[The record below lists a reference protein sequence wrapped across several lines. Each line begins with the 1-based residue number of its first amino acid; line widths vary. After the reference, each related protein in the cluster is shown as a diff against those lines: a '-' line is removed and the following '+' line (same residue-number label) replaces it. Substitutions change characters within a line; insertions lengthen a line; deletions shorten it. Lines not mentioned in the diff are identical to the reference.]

1 MRGRRKSYARLAPW
15 NEAVGHLSEIKL
27 EDDKVLAK
35 LNYWLIFEFPPTLRK
50 ELQRLVGKK
59 IRILR
64 TDNSYRLG
72 LLPDES
78 NAIG

>member
-1 MRGRRKSYARLAPW
+1 MRGRRKSYVRLAPW
-15 NEAVGHLSEIKL
+15 NEVVGFLSEIKL

-78 NAIG
+78 NAIE